1 MHHARVYTFLDRS
14 LLRATTND
22 VVHLGNWTGL
32 QSSIPTAYIQNVLNK
47 QVRTA
52 ESEPYANMLMSDL
65 VSTCQRL
72 LIILRHTLLTGS
84 PWDILHCYVL

>member
-1 MHHARVYTFLDRS
+1 MHHARVYTFLHRS

-32 QSSIPTAYIQNVLNK
+32 QNVLNK

-84 PWDILHCYVL
+84 PWDILHCYVI